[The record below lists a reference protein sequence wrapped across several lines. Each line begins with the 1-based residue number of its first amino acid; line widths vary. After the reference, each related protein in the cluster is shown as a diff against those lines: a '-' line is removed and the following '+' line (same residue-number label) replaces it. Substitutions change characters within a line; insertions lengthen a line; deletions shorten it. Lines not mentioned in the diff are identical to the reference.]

1 MIKLNLNYVHNGIGY
16 KSKINFTNDDE
27 KKKNYLN

>member
-1 MIKLNLNYVHNGIGY
+1 MIKLNFNYVHNGIGN

-27 KKKNYLN
+27 KKRKII